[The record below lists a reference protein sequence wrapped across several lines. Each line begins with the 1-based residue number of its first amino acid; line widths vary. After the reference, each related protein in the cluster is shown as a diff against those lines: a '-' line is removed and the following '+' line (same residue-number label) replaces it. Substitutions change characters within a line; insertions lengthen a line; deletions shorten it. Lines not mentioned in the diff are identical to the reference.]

1 VVGSRDV
8 DAQHDKHGLDE
19 VALQAAQL
27 ARCQLRALAILRIA
41 SASTPAHRN
50 SVSCNFHAAARRTP
64 SRNAEFRGSTRPLTL
79 GVWAS
84 V

>member
-19 VALQAAQL
+19 VALQAAEL
-27 ARCQLRALAILRIA
+27 ARCQLRVLAILRIA

-50 SVSCNFHAAARRTP
+50 SVSCNFHAAAR
-64 SRNAEFRGSTRPLTL
+64 NAEFRGSTRPLTL